1 MFIRFSIFLL
11 LLLGTHSLPAL
22 AQDSAALEVFNA
34 TRLEYNRQ
42 GMWILGSWALLN
54 LLVGTI
60 RGLQTRGQ
68 IQAFHQMNAY
78 WNLVNLG
85 IAGFGY
91 WQASQV
97 SLMAN
102 FWEVLVA
109 QQQIEKILLA
119 NAAIDFGYIA
129 LGLYLIERGRRMEK
143 EKWIG
148 FGKSI
153 LLQGAFLLLFDAIL
167 YGYQQQLGMDLVEL
181 LKGLDAVSEN

>member
-1 MFIRFSIFLL
+1 MTTRIFFPVILL
-11 LLLGTHSLPAL
+11 LLTLSLPAL
-22 AQDSAALEVFNA
+22 AQEVPALEDFNG

-60 RGLQTRGQ
+60 RGMQTRGQ
-68 IQAFHQMNAY
+68 VQAFHRMNAY

-97 SLMAN
+97 AVLN

-109 QQQIEKILLA
+109 QQEIEKILLA
-119 NAAIDFGYIA
+119 NAALDFGYIA

-167 YGYQQQLGMDLVEL
+167 YGYQQQLGMDLVEF
-181 LKGLDAVSEN
+181 LKGLVAVSEN

>member
-1 MFIRFSIFLL
+1 MSPRFYILL
-11 LLLGTHSLPAL
+11 LLLFGMLSMPAL
-22 AQDSAALEVFNA
+22 AQDSAALEVINS

-60 RGLQTRGQ
+60 RGLKTRGQ
-68 IQAFHQMNAY
+68 VQAFHQMNAY

-97 SLMAN
+97 SLMVN

-109 QQQIEKILLA
+109 QQQIEKVLLFNTA
-119 NAAIDFGYIA
+119 LDLAYMAIGFF
-129 LGLYLIERGRRMEK
+129 LIERGRRMEK
-143 EKWIG
+143 ERSIG
-148 FGKSI
+148 FGKAI
-153 LLQGAFLLLFDAIL
+153 LLQGIFLLLFDGIL
-167 YGYQQQLGMDLVEL
+167 VGFQLELGAELVEWA
-181 LKGLDAVSEN
+181 KSIRPE

>member
-1 MFIRFSIFLL
+1 MSPRFYILL
-11 LLLGTHSLPAL
+11 LLLFGMLSMPAL
-22 AQDSAALEVFNA
+22 AQDSAALEVFNS

-60 RGLQTRGQ
+60 RGLKTRGQ

-97 SLMAN
+97 SLMVN

-109 QQQIEKILLA
+109 QQQIEKVLLFNTA
-119 NAAIDFGYIA
+119 LDLAYMAIGFF
-129 LGLYLIERGRRMEK
+129 LIERGRRMEK
-143 EKWIG
+143 ERSIG
-148 FGKSI
+148 FGKAI
-153 LLQGAFLLLFDAIL
+153 LLQGIFLLLFDGIL
-167 YGYQQQLGMDLVEL
+167 VGFQLELGAELVEWA
-181 LKGLDAVSEN
+181 KSIRPE

>member
-1 MFIRFSIFLL
+1 
-11 LLLGTHSLPAL
+11 
-22 AQDSAALEVFNA
+22 
-34 TRLEYNRQ
+34 
-42 GMWILGSWALLN
+42 
-54 LLVGTI
+54 
-60 RGLQTRGQ
+60 
-68 IQAFHQMNAY
+68 MNAY

-119 NAAIDFGYIA
+119 NAALDFGYIA